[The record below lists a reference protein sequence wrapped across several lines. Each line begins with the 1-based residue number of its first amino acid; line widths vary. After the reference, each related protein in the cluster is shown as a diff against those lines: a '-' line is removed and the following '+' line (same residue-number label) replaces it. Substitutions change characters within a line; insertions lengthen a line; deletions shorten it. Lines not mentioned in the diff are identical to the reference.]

1 MHAAG
6 YIRYA
11 CYMPWEEQSR
21 FREFLEVIRDYR
33 TSPLEIALILFLLA
47 LFIAA
52 NVLVYRHQ
60 KKQREQRRK
69 KWVEAQFRGLADHF
83 NIREEDRGLIEG
95 MAKYI
100 PDGELRKHEL
110 LRSEHVFDAA
120 AREAISRGEADEEKT
135 AALRVQLRFPPAGER
150 EEVHSS
156 SELPRGKVLSL
167 ADEGRRK
174 YGAVVSGINPEALF
188 LSIEDGRESTG
199 TPPEGCRLQVSFQQK
214 SGIYTFSTRVISSET
229 GTVSCEHS
237 DAVRKEQRRRF
248 YREELFEEISFKKAG
263 DESWRRTLLCDLGGE
278 GAKVENPEYPET
290 CLGEGEEVALVI
302 EMEKIGAVELPG
314 VITAVSEGGKIY
326 HVRFSRIPESI
337 RDTIFA
343 YIFSR

>member
-1 MHAAG
+1 
-6 YIRYA
+6 
-11 CYMPWEEQSR
+11 MPWEEHSR
-21 FREFLEVIRDYR
+21 FQEFLEVIRDYR
-33 TSPLEIALILFLLA
+33 SSPLEIDLILFLLA
-47 LFIAA
+47 LFITGII
-52 NVLVYRHQ
+52 LVYRRQ

-120 AREAISRGEADEEKT
+120 AREAVSRGEADEEKT

-167 ADEGRRK
+167 VDEGRRK
-174 YGAVVSGINPEALF
+174 YGAVVSGITPEALL
-188 LSIEDGRESTG
+188 LSIEDGRESRESMESPG

-263 DESWRRTLLCDLGGE
+263 DERWLRTLLCDLGGE

-290 CLGEGEEVALVI
+290 CRGEGEEVALVI
-302 EMEKIGAVELPG
+302 EMEKTGAVELPG

-326 HVRFSRIPESI
+326 HVRFTGIPESI